1 MINIILQALAEVDV
15 KRILAGCVYGSM
27 FLAVSM
33 VVFMFH

>member
-1 MINIILQALAEVDV
+1 MINNILKALTEVDV

-33 VVFMFH
+33 VAIMFR